1 MYKMAGDLLLRPELI
16 KVSVLTTQLID
27 FLFEKLGE
35 LRSSSLGLTRL
46 MQISGMVPDIKACS
60 QAGAY
65 GNLFSKFNSQILLTL
80 LHTLAVVF
88 IRRNKLLIKSFMR
101 T

>member
-16 KVSVLTTQLID
+16 KVSLLTTQLID

-35 LRSSSLGLTRL
+35 LRSSSLGLRRL
-46 MQISGMVPDIKACS
+46 MQIFGMVPDIKACS

-65 GNLFSKFNSQILLTL
+65 GNLFSKFNSQIFLTL
-80 LHTLAVVF
+80 LHTLSVIF
-88 IRRNKLLIKSFMR
+88 IRRNKSLIKSFMR